1 MNNNTKLFIDTID
14 SLASSQ
20 GSYGRMSQYIHEA
33 INNDP
38 SIIAKLDEELDEL
51 ITDCFPEGLTE
62 TELNDILWFE
72 PTWVLDNLGIE
83 DDDDD
88 ELE

>member
-1 MNNNTKLFIDTID
+1 MKLIMDFIHYQPSEGAIDTYSLID
-14 SLASSQ
+14 C
-20 GSYGRMSQYIHEA
+20 H
-33 INNDP
+33 N
-38 SIIAKLDEELDEL
+38 KLEDLDRL
-51 ITDCFPEGLTE
+51 ITEYYPDGLAE

-72 PTWVLDNLGIE
+72 SDWVLSSLGIE